1 MVSPPGSV
9 TVFIE
14 VPPPRY
20 RRSNAGRAVPVQRSP
35 GQGCRRGDDG
45 RAGRPYSA
53 AVAGLSDRLIPAR
66 RWTPSRY
73 RALLRARGPRS
84 VQFRA
89 RAAILAGAILIGIV
103 ATLFAQAADWAGEAF
118 AVYAGRWRWLPLLT
132 TPLLFMAL
140 VWVTRRHA
148 PLARGSGIP
157 QVIAAQAD
165 PNGATRTLIS
175 MRTVAAKAVLT
186 IGAVLGGASVGREGP
201 TVQIAAAIMGL
212 THRIVRVPLRGGVLI
227 AGGAAGVAAAF
238 NTPLAGLMFAI
249 EELASA
255 YEQRVTLLVLAAIVI
270 AGMIAQSVQGDYI
283 YFGAIGANMP
293 LLAAI
298 MVAPVAGIGGG
309 IAGGLFSRILL
320 AMARGTNRIGG
331 WARARPVW
339 FAGVCGLIVAILGV
353 ATGLTWGT
361 GYASARAMIVGV
373 DAPLWFGPAKL
384 IATAATAIA
393 GLPGGIFAPSLA
405 VGAGVGNLL
414 RAVFPGEPASAV
426 VILGMV
432 AYFAG
437 VVRAPLTAV
446 IILSETTASRG
457 LMLPMFATAFIA
469 DAASRWVCREKLY
482 HGLSRTFAMTEPRPS
497 S

>member
-1 MVSPPGSV
+1 M
-9 TVFIE
+9 
-14 VPPPRY
+14 
-20 RRSNAGRAVPVQRSP
+20 
-35 GQGCRRGDDG
+35 
-45 RAGRPYSA
+45 
-53 AVAGLSDRLIPAR
+53 
-66 RWTPSRY
+66 
-73 RALLRARGPRS
+73 
-84 VQFRA
+84 
-89 RAAILAGAILIGIV
+89 AGAVLIGIV
-103 ATLFAQAADWAGEAF
+103 ATLFAEGADWAADLFSHF
-118 AVYAGRWRWLPLLT
+118 AKRWYWLPLIT
-132 TPLLFMAL
+132 TPVTFVAL
-140 VWVTRRHA
+140 VWTTRRYA

-165 PNGATRTLIS
+165 PNGATGTLIS
-175 MRTVAAKAVLT
+175 IRTVAAKAVLT

-201 TVQIAAAIMGL
+201 TVQLAAAVMGF
-212 THRIVRVPLRGGVLI
+212 THRCLRVPLRSGVLI

-283 YFGAIGANMP
+283 YFGAIGAHMP
-293 LLAAI
+293 LLSALL
-298 MVAPVAGIGGG
+298 VAPVAGVVGGMT
-309 IAGGLFSRILL
+309 GGLFSRILL
-320 AMARGTNRIGG
+320 AMALGRNPMTT
-331 WARARPVW
+331 WARAHPVV
-339 FAGVCGLIVAILGV
+339 FAGLCGGVVAVLGV
-353 ATGLTWGT
+353 VTGLTWGT
-361 GYASARAMIVGV
+361 GYASARAMIGGV
-373 DAPLWFGPAKL
+373 DAPLWFGPAKM

-414 RAVFPGEPASAV
+414 REIFPGEPASAV

-469 DAASRWVCREKLY
+469 DAASRWLCHEKLY
-482 HGLSRTFAMTEPRPS
+482 HGLSKTFTMTETTRS
-497 S
+497 T